1 MFIEELE
8 KEYKRLVVIEMS
20 MLKRRIALENAWS
33 DFTAELEKAER
44 DSSVSDE
51 EMEKLYDK
59 NDKFSYVCDI
69 ARDREYN
76 MGLLL
81 NSMTEF
87 IDRYNWGKKDMDFV
101 NKYSDWCDIMDA
113 LDRIGNKRVKIRVT
127 LEKGARA
134 IEEELKILH
143 EGS

>member
-8 KEYKRLVVIEMS
+8 KEYKRLVIIEMS
-20 MLKRRIALENAWS
+20 MLKRRITLENAWS
-33 DFTAELEKAER
+33 DFTAELGKAER

-59 NDKFSYVCDI
+59 NDKFSRVCDI
-69 ARDREYN
+69 ARDREDN
-76 MGLLL
+76 IGQLLV
-81 NSMTEF
+81 SMSEV
-87 IDRYNWGKKDMDFV
+87 IDHYNWDEKDMDFV
-101 NKYSDWCDIMDA
+101 NKYSEWCDLMDA

-127 LEKGARA
+127 FEKAARA

-143 EGS
+143 EES